1 MSNARIQFSTASEE
15 KWQQV
20 NPTLREGE
28 LIIAK
33 KASGK
38 RKLVV
43 GNAGGSTYS
52 ASEVVW
58 DAEAAEGYATQAATG
73 AASATS
79 NATAAVASASSAA
92 TASTNAAGSASA
104 AAASAASAK
113 TYMEQA
119 KAIAN
124 FNLTVTD
131 DGDGNVY
138 MKF

>member
-28 LIIAK
+28 LVIVK
-33 KASGK
+33 KANGK
-38 RKLVV
+38 HKLVV

-52 ASEVVW
+52 ESEVVW
-58 DAEAAEGYATQAATG
+58 DAEEAAEYATQAATG
-73 AASATS
+73 AATATS
-79 NATAAVASASSAA
+79 QATAAATSAS
-92 TASTNAAGSASA
+92 TASTAATNAAGSASSA
-104 AAASAASAK
+104 ATSAASAK

-119 KAIAN
+119 KAIAD

-138 MKF
+138 MTF

>member
-15 KWQQV
+15 QWTQV

-28 LIIAK
+28 LVIVK
-33 KASGK
+33 KANGK

-58 DAEAAEGYATQAATG
+58 DAELAEGYATQAAAGATSASSQATAAATSATS
-73 AASATS
+73 AASAATS
-79 NATAAVASASSAA
+79 
-92 TASTNAAGSASA
+92 AAGSASA
-104 AAASAASAK
+104 AATSAASAK

-119 KAIAN
+119 KSIAD
-124 FNLTVTD
+124 FSLTVTD
-131 DGDGNVY
+131 DGNGNVY

>member
-15 KWQQV
+15 RWQQV

-28 LIIAK
+28 LVIAK

-79 NATAAVASASSAA
+79 NATAAAASASSAA

>member
-28 LIIAK
+28 LVIVK
-33 KASGK
+33 KANGK

-43 GNAGGSTYS
+43 GNAGGSAYS
-52 ASEVVW
+52 DSEVVW
-58 DAEAAEGYATQAATG
+58 DAEEAAGYATQASSG

-79 NATAAVASASSAA
+79 QATSAA
-92 TASTNAAGSASA
+92 TSASTASTAATNAAGSAS
-104 AAASAASAK
+104 SAATSAARAK

-119 KAIAN
+119 KAIAG
-124 FNLTVTD
+124 FSLTVTD

-138 MKF
+138 MTF

>member
-28 LIIAK
+28 LVIVK
-33 KASGK
+33 KANGK

-52 ASEVVW
+52 TSEVVW
-58 DAEAAEGYATQAATG
+58 DAEEAAGYATQAATG
-73 AASATS
+73 AATATS
-79 NATAAVASASSAA
+79 QATAAAASAGTASAAATNAAVSASS
-92 TASTNAAGSASA
+92 S
-104 AAASAASAK
+104 AASAASAK

-119 KAIAN
+119 KAIAD

-138 MKF
+138 MTF

>member
-28 LIIAK
+28 LVIAK

-58 DAEAAEGYATQAATG
+58 DAEEAEGYATQAATG

-79 NATAAVASASSAA
+79 NATAAAASASSAA

>member
-28 LIIAK
+28 LVIAK

-52 ASEVVW
+52 DSEVVW

-79 NATAAVASASSAA
+79 NATAAAASASSAA

>member
-1 MSNARIQFSTASEE
+1 MSNARIQFSTASEG

-28 LIIAK
+28 LVIAK
-33 KASGK
+33 KANGK

-79 NATAAVASASSAA
+79 NATAAAASASSAA

>member
-28 LIIAK
+28 LVIAK
-33 KASGK
+33 KASGR

-79 NATAAVASASSAA
+79 NATAAAASASSAA

-138 MKF
+138 MNF

>member
-15 KWQQV
+15 KWTQV

-28 LIIAK
+28 LVIVK

-58 DAEAAEGYATQAATG
+58 DAELAEGYATQAAAGATSASSQATAA

-79 NATAAVASASSAA
+79 AASAA
-92 TASTNAAGSASA
+92 TSAAGSASA
-104 AAASAASAK
+104 AATSAASAK

-119 KAIAN
+119 KSIAD
-124 FNLTVTD
+124 FSLTVTD
-131 DGDGNVY
+131 DGNGNVY

>member
-1 MSNARIQFSTASEE
+1 MSNARIQFSLASEE

-28 LIIAK
+28 LVIAK

-58 DAEAAEGYATQAATG
+58 DAETAEGYATQAATG

-79 NATAAVASASSAA
+79 NATAAAASASSAA

-138 MKF
+138 MNF